1 MKIPPILEIGGV
13 LISSDILTECFCCD
27 YEKCK
32 GICCVEGTAGAPVTM
47 DEIAAMEDRLDE
59 VWPLLSASA
68 QSVID
73 RQGVAYADEEGDMVT
88 SIVCGKEC
96 VFAKENDGCWLCM
109 LEKQYRE
116 KNSSFSHSLNF
127 SFSQFLNNMTTI
139 ELDMIQTAG
148 LGALALF
155 VGMILTRKI
164 AFLQKFCVPS
174 PVSGG
179 IIFSLLTLALY
190 GWFHVEVSFDGT
202 LKDVFML
209 AFFTSVGFQSD
220 LKVIK
225 QGGKLLVIMLALLV
239 VIIAM
244 QNLMPMG
251 VTRLMGAHPLIGM
264 ASGSIS
270 MTGGHGTAGGF
281 ASVLEQLGLH
291 GAGTIGMAAATFGLI
306 AGSMLGGPLAER
318 IIQTKLT
325 HEQMQQDAEIDP
337 AMAGIESDEA
347 SPSGRA
353 QRISTNEQEFQQYA
367 KAAYWIILVMG
378 AGTLLSWLLA
388 KTGITFPTYFGA
400 LILAAV
406 VRNVMGF
413 VSYKE
418 DGQWVKADKLLD
430 MERIISVGNIC
441 LAMFLGM
448 AMISLKLW
456 ELHSLALPLII
467 ILVSQVLMMA
477 LFAYFVAFPL
487 LGRDYDAAVLCAGIC
502 GFGLGATPNAMA
514 NMSAVCYKYHY
525 TVKPFLIVPIIGAMF
540 ADMINTGIISI
551 FLNML

>member
-1 MKIPPILEIGGV
+1 M
-13 LISSDILTECFCCD
+13 
-27 YEKCK
+27 
-32 GICCVEGTAGAPVTM
+32 
-47 DEIAAMEDRLDE
+47 
-59 VWPLLSASA
+59 
-68 QSVID
+68 
-73 RQGVAYADEEGDMVT
+73 T
-88 SIVCGKEC
+88 S
-96 VFAKENDGCWLCM
+96 
-109 LEKQYRE
+109 
-116 KNSSFSHSLNF
+116 
-127 SFSQFLNNMTTI
+127 I

-148 LGALALF
+148 IGALALI
-155 VGMILTRKI
+155 VGMVLTRRV

-179 IIFSLLTLALY
+179 IIFSLITLMLY
-190 GWFHVEVSFDGT
+190 GWFDVVVSFDGT

-220 LKVIK
+220 LKVLK
-225 QGGKLLVIMLALLV
+225 QGGRLLIIMLTLLV

-251 VTRLMGAHPLIGM
+251 IARLMGVDPLIGM

-270 MTGGHGTAGGF
+270 MTGGHGTAAGF
-281 ASVLEQLGLH
+281 ASVLEGMGLS

-306 AGSMLGGPLAER
+306 SGSMIGGPLAER
-318 IIQTKLT
+318 IIRKKLT
-325 HEQMQQDAEIDP
+325 HEQIQQQDDDVDP

-347 SPSGRA
+347 SPTGRA
-353 QRISTNEQEFQQYA
+353 KRVSTNEQEFQQYA
-367 KAAYWIILVMG
+367 KASYCIILVMG
-378 AGTLLSWLLA
+378 GGTILSWLFA

-400 LILAAV
+400 LILAAI
-406 VRNVMGF
+406 VRNTLGS
-413 VSYKE
+413 VSYKWN
-418 DGQWVKADKLLD
+418 GKRVKAEKLLD

-441 LAMFLGM
+441 LSLFLGM

-456 ELHSLALPLII
+456 ELQSLALPLIV

-477 LFAYFVAFPL
+477 LFAYIVAFPL

-540 ADMINTGIISI
+540 ADLINTGIISI
-551 FLNML
+551 FLNIL